1 MPAVSKGSEVH
12 FTPWINQMQPEK
24 SGPCRPSSKLPQAP
38 KQLQDSFLRQLCVA
52 ISRYANTLIGGRQGC
67 FGTTPGDI
75 RIELGIARDQVI
87 GAQASFP
94 PHRSGK
100 CNLAQSRSAR
110 RKRSDASS

>member
-75 RIELGIARDQVI
+75 RIGLGVARDQVHRRAGELASASVREMPL
-87 GAQASFP
+87 GAESF
-94 PHRSGK
+94 
-100 CNLAQSRSAR
+100 
-110 RKRSDASS
+110 